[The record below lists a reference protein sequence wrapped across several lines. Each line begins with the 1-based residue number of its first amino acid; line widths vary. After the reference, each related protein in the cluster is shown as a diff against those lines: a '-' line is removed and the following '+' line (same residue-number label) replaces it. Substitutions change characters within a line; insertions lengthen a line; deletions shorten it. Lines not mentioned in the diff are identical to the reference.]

1 MLSMLPGPDDPP
13 ATMKWPFE
21 VTAIISALFVGMGG
35 KIWALPRL
43 TSPKGTLMDGAVVHS
58 LERGRRGGGGE
69 VGVVVEASGVVH
81 SPAIL

>member
-1 MLSMLPGPDDPP
+1 
-13 ATMKWPFE
+13 
-21 VTAIISALFVGMGG
+21 MGG
-35 KIWALPRL
+35 ALPRL

-58 LERGRRGGGGE
+58 PERGRRGGGGE